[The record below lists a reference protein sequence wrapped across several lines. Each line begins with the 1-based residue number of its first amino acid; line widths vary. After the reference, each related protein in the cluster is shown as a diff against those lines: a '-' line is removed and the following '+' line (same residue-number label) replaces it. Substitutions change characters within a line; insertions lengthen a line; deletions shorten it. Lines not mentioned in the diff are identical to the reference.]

1 MAWSQLNPMRVLHY
15 NGRTCKEFSQVVKN
29 RGDLRLLSI
38 SAKNR
43 RLPRVSI
50 RMASRE
56 PIDQNGTLSWRFVS
70 RQVCPGF
77 CLYMSLK
84 VRHWV
89 GPPFRLKKTD
99 YNRSPPP
106 HCMYVRIITKQYPAG
121 YVKELYHNQSM
132 LGHSLK
138 SLQAATLD
146 PCRHAT
152 LLPVRV
158 RQPTQSQLLAS

>member
-50 RMASRE
+50 RLASRE
-56 PIDQNGTLSWRFVS
+56 PIDQNGILSWRFVS

-89 GPPFRLKKTD
+89 GPPFRLSL
-99 YNRSPPP
+99 NPPT
-106 HCMYVRIITKQYPAG
+106 RF
-121 YVKELYHNQSM
+121 
-132 LGHSLK
+132 
-138 SLQAATLD
+138 
-146 PCRHAT
+146 
-152 LLPVRV
+152 LL
-158 RQPTQSQLLAS
+158 SCS